1 MTKKD
6 EKIIQVLGK
15 IGEDID
21 SFSINDTAEW
31 KNVRAE
37 LEKVKKDLPKNKSE
51 VTEIL
56 NLCLSGLKAISE
68 KTTGDF
74 LSLVSEI
81 SEALI
86 ASEKYIKD
94 KKEGKPLL
102 SESGKAL
109 EDILSKNRSE
119 AGSDS
124 SGEQTSLEE
133 NEKMSLDEAAVS
145 LIQLEP
151 DDSKGLEDLKKSLEE
166 IAGDESYPESSRE
179 YVASAAGKIMMILE
193 GVAPASDAAMEEV
206 GELLEE
212 AMNSAGD
219 YGREGDEKSKTE
231 NNGTENSDIDAESKE
246 DVEEVEETAEQENEQ
261 QHENDPNHDY
271 MPEDADLELIGE
283 FIAEGNDLFES
294 AEEALLT
301 LETDPEDPESVG
313 KVFRA
318 FHTIKG
324 TSAFLELTLLAEMG
338 HHAESLL
345 SRVRDGEIRY
355 SGGYADLT
363 LRALD
368 MLKEILMSVADAI
381 GGSPLLKPGGYDEL
395 MEILKD
401 PEAAGV
407 SAEED
412 AIDEPR
418 VGDILVAQGKIE
430 REELEKIADAGH
442 DEKIGTSIIKSKA
455 VSAADVGQALRTQKK
470 MKTGGQVV
478 EASVR
483 VGTKRLDRLIDMVGE
498 LVIAHSMVAQ
508 DELIVDDSHIELQKK
523 VSQTSKIVR
532 ELQDISMSMR
542 MVPLKA
548 TFNKMARLVRDISRK
563 VGKKVK
569 FVTEGEDTE
578 IDRNLVDVIND
589 PLVHMVRNAVD
600 HGVEPPEVRKENGKD
615 GTGVVKL
622 SAYHSAGSV
631 VVEISDDGKGL
642 DRNVIIAKAKEKGL
656 ISDSPDF
663 NDNTLSDK
671 EVFNMIFEP
680 GFSTA
685 AVVTDV
691 SGRGVGMDVVRKNI
705 ESLRGQAEIKSEL
718 GKGST
723 FRMSLP
729 LTLAIIDGMVVRVG
743 NETYVIPT
751 GSIIRSI
758 KPEKENITNVFE
770 KGEMLSLQGELI
782 PLFEKGEMLSLQGE
796 LIPLLSMSALYEIK
810 NTQKDD
816 EVSLVVIVED
826 EDRQAGLLIDELIGR
841 QQVVVKTL
849 GGAMK
854 SIPGISGGAIMPSG
868 RVGLIIDVAG
878 LVKFS
883 NEVEEEVK
891 SEKGMSCVAAGEEG
905 KGTQA
910 SPLATPRQG
919 KAEGEGE
926 RQALAA

>member
-6 EKIIQVLGK
+6 QKIIQVLGK

-21 SFSINDTAEW
+21 SFSINDTDGW
-31 KNVRAE
+31 KNTQAE

-56 NLCLSGLKAISE
+56 NLCLNGLKAISE

-94 KKEGKPLL
+94 KKEGKPFLN
-102 SESGKAL
+102 ESGK
-109 EDILSKNRSE
+109 
-119 AGSDS
+119 
-124 SGEQTSLEE
+124 SLEKILANNSE
-133 NEKMSLDEAAVS
+133 NGTKPFPKSEHREESEKKSLDEVAVS

-151 DDSKGLEDLKKSLEE
+151 GDAGGLTDLKESLEE
-166 IAGDESYPESSRE
+166 IASDESYPESSRE
-179 YVASAAGKIMMILE
+179 YIANAAGKIMMILE
-193 GVAPASDAAMEEV
+193 GVAPAPDAAMDEV

-219 YGREGDEKSKTE
+219 YGRESDEKSIARESRNLAKEHGDDQDHSPETE
-231 NNGTENSDIDAESKE
+231 DKKSMAENTGTENTGSEAESKE
-246 DVEEVEETAEQENEQ
+246 NAEAVVESTVQENEQ
-261 QHENDPNHDY
+261 KPENDPNYDY
-271 MPEDADLELIGE
+271 MPEDADFELISE

-301 LETDPEDPESVG
+301 LETDPEDTESVG

-345 SRVRDGEIRY
+345 SRVRDGEILY

-368 MLKEILMSVADAI
+368 MLKGILMSVKDAI
-381 GGSPLLKPGGYDEL
+381 GGSSLLKPSGYDEL

-412 AIDEPR
+412 GIPEPR
-418 VGDILVAQGKIE
+418 VGDILVAHGKIE
-430 REELEKIADAGH
+430 REELEKIAGAGQ

-455 VSAADVGQALRTQKK
+455 VSTADVVQALRTQKK

-478 EASVR
+478 ESSVR

-508 DELIVDDSHIELQKK
+508 DELIVDGSNIELQKK
-523 VSQTSKIVR
+523 VSHTNKIVR

-563 VGKKVK
+563 IGKKVN

-600 HGVEPPEVRKENGKD
+600 HGVEPPQVRKESGKD
-615 GTGVVKL
+615 ETGVVKL

-663 NDNTLSDK
+663 NENTLSDK

-718 GKGST
+718 GKGSV

-743 NETYVIPT
+743 REIYVIPT
-751 GSIIRSI
+751 GSIIRSV
-758 KPEKENITNVFE
+758 KSEKENITNVFE
-770 KGEMLSLQGELI
+770 KGEMLSLQGDLI
-782 PLFEKGEMLSLQGE
+782 PL
-796 LIPLLSMSALYEIK
+796 ISMSALYEIGS
-810 NTQKDD
+810 TQRDD
-816 EVSLVVIVED
+816 GMSIVVIVED
-826 EDRQAGLLIDELIGR
+826 EEKQAGLLIDELIGR

-849 GGAMK
+849 GSAIK
-854 SIPGISGGAIMPSG
+854 STPGISGGAIMPSG

-878 LVKFS
+878 LLKFS
-883 NEVEEEVK
+883 NEVPEEEKRDEPGVV
-891 SEKGMSCVAAGEEG
+891 SRE
-905 KGTQA
+905 
-910 SPLATPRQG
+910 
-919 KAEGEGE
+919 
-926 RQALAA
+926 ALAA

>member
-6 EKIIQVLGK
+6 EKIIQILSR

-21 SFSINDTAEW
+21 SFSINDTDEW
-31 KNVRAE
+31 EKIHAE

-56 NLCLSGLKAISE
+56 NLCLSGLKAISR

-86 ASEKYIKD
+86 GSEKYIKD

-109 EDILSKNRSE
+109 EKILAKNSE
-119 AGSDS
+119 SDQDS
-124 SGEQTSLEE
+124 SKKAENREE
-133 NEKMSLDEAAVS
+133 SEKVSLDEAAVS

-151 DDSKGLEDLKKSLEE
+151 GDDRGLTDLKESLEE
-166 IAGDESYPESSRE
+166 IASDESYPESSRE

-193 GVAPASDAAMEEV
+193 GVAPAHDAAMEEV

-219 YGREGDEKSKTE
+219 YGRKGDDQDDSPETEDVKSKAE
-231 NNGTENSDIDAESKE
+231 NIGAENSDIEAESRE
-246 DVEEVEETAEQENEQ
+246 DVEAAEETAEQENDQ
-261 QHENDPNHDY
+261 QPENDPNHDY
-271 MPEDADLELIGE
+271 MPEDADFELIGE

-368 MLKEILMSVADAI
+368 MLKEILMSVKDAI
-381 GGSPLLKPGGYDEL
+381 GGSPLLKPDGYDEL
-395 MEILKD
+395 MEVLKD

-418 VGDILVAQGKIE
+418 IGDILVAQGKIE
-430 REELEKIADAGH
+430 REELEKIADASH

-455 VSAADVGQALRTQKK
+455 ASAADVVQALRTQKK

-478 EASVR
+478 ESSVR

-508 DELIVDDSHIELQKK
+508 DELIVDGSNIDLQKK
-523 VSQTSKIVR
+523 VSQTNKIVR

-563 VGKKVK
+563 IGKKVK

-578 IDRNLVDVIND
+578 IDRNLVDIIND

-600 HGVEPPEVRKENGKD
+600 H
-615 GTGVVKL
+615 
-622 SAYHSAGSV
+622 
-631 VVEISDDGKGL
+631 
-642 DRNVIIAKAKEKGL
+642 
-656 ISDSPDF
+656 
-663 NDNTLSDK
+663 
-671 EVFNMIFEP
+671 
-680 GFSTA
+680 
-685 AVVTDV
+685 
-691 SGRGVGMDVVRKNI
+691 
-705 ESLRGQAEIKSEL
+705 
-718 GKGST
+718 
-723 FRMSLP
+723 
-729 LTLAIIDGMVVRVG
+729 
-743 NETYVIPT
+743 
-751 GSIIRSI
+751 
-758 KPEKENITNVFE
+758 
-770 KGEMLSLQGELI
+770 
-782 PLFEKGEMLSLQGE
+782 
-796 LIPLLSMSALYEIK
+796 
-810 NTQKDD
+810 
-816 EVSLVVIVED
+816 
-826 EDRQAGLLIDELIGR
+826 
-841 QQVVVKTL
+841 
-849 GGAMK
+849 
-854 SIPGISGGAIMPSG
+854 
-868 RVGLIIDVAG
+868 
-878 LVKFS
+878 
-883 NEVEEEVK
+883 
-891 SEKGMSCVAAGEEG
+891 
-905 KGTQA
+905 
-910 SPLATPRQG
+910 
-919 KAEGEGE
+919 
-926 RQALAA
+926 